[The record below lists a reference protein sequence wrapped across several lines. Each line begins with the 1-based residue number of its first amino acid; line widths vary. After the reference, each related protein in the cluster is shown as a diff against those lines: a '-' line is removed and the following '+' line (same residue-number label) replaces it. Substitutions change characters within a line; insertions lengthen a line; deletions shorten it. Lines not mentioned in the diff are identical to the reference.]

1 MDELTEKYL
10 ARMLEGAE
18 NGIKQIDVAMEQLE
32 QQKAAMV
39 DQRDDMVASSAELRD
54 LLGLSEEEG
63 LDEVTEMVEETPD
76 EE

>member
-1 MDELTEKYL
+1 MDEITEKYL

-18 NGIKQIDVAMEQLE
+18 NGIKQVDVAMQQLE
-32 QQKAAMV
+32 QQRAAMIE
-39 DQRDDMVASSAELRD
+39 QREDMVASSAELRG
-54 LLGLSEEEG
+54 LLGLDEEEA

>member
-18 NGIKQIDVAMEQLE
+18 NGIKQVDVAMEQLE